1 MFSKF
6 PFLRILIAFL
16 PGLLCSPDD
25 NHLNIV
31 ALLINSLLLL
41 RFEKNHTL
49 SKWKYRKQLG
59 ILIHLQIF
67 LLGLNT
73 NSFKPDSTPVFS
85 SGEFYL
91 IHLEELNNTGK
102 NYNRFKAN
110 LYTQNQ
116 KRFTKKSKIYA
127 YVSTSIDQLNTG
139 DVLITKRPPAQ
150 IHSVQNPGGFDFGAF
165 AKRDGIR
172 HTLFINKTEEVVRL
186 GHYQHIVRLIL
197 NNTRKWIINTVQ
209 THIKDPVESGLTEA
223 LLIGYKED
231 LDLTLQEKY
240 TETGVSHIIAV
251 SGMHLGLIF
260 YVLHAILSLVVT
272 RNTSRY
278 LSFCIILPL
287 LWIFAF
293 VTGASA
299 SVMRSVLVFTLILL
313 GNLFRKKTDSIN
325 VLLASAFFLLIIHPG
340 IINDIGFQLSYAAV
354 LSILIYEPL
363 ISKWLY
369 TNNKALTY
377 LWNMVSITLAAQI
390 LTTPIVL
397 FHFKQFPLLFL
408 ITNMVAVPLSSIVLL
423 LAIALCATSFLLL
436 PTASLA
442 MAIHFCLDLM
452 NSYIEKIASINFNT
466 IQLSISLSTSVCLYL
481 LIITI
486 TVATLNRNSTSI
498 LAVLLSLI
506 TIFSINTIEHYQ
518 LLKTK
523 QLLYLNYKGETCI
536 IHQHGRKAMVLA
548 SSGFLNSGQLLKKQL
563 KTFRNELGIEQWE
576 IQTLQNLPAIIEYV
590 AQEKRNR
597 FIHLS
602 RLTNTISNL
611 SQLPASLTDSVL
623 ILADGSNKLWK
634 IKQWEKQAQELNLRL
649 HSIPEKGAFIIPCH
663 HHYKRP

>member
-1 MFSKF
+1 VFSKF

-16 PGLLCSPDD
+16 PGLLCGHNANDF
-25 NHLNIV
+25 NIV

-41 RFEKNHTL
+41 RYEKNHTL

-73 NSFKPDSTPVFS
+73 NTFKPDSTPVFS
-85 SGEFYL
+85 SEEFYL

-110 LYTQNQ
+110 LYTHNK
-116 KRFTKKSKIYA
+116 KRFTKKSKIYV

-139 DVLITKRPPAQ
+139 DVLMTKRPPAQ

-165 AKRDGIR
+165 AKRDGIL
-172 HTLFINKTEEVVRL
+172 HTLFINKTEEIVRL
-186 GHYQHIVRLIL
+186 GHHQHIVRLIL

-278 LSFCIILPL
+278 ISFCIILPL

-325 VLLASAFFLLIIHPG
+325 VLLASAFFLLVIHPG

-354 LSILIYEPL
+354 LSILIYEPF
-363 ISKWLY
+363 ISKWVY

-423 LAIALCATSFLLL
+423 LAIALCATSLFLL

-442 MAIHFCLDLM
+442 MAIHFCLALM
-452 NSYIEKIASINFNT
+452 NSYIEKIASIDFNT
-466 IQLSISLSTSVCLYL
+466 IQLSTSLSTSVCLYL

-486 TVATLNRNSTSI
+486 TVAALNRNSISI
-498 LAVLLSLI
+498 LAVLLSLN
-506 TIFSINTIEHYQ
+506 TIFSIYAIEQYQ

-523 QLLYLNYKGETCI
+523 QLLYLNFKGETCI
-536 IHQHGRKAMVLA
+536 IHQHGKNAMVFV
-548 SSGFLNSGQLLKKQL
+548 SSGFLNNRQLLKKQM
-563 KTFRNELGIEQWE
+563 KTFRNELGIEHWQ
-576 IQTLQNLPAIIEYV
+576 IQPLLNQPAIIEYV
-590 AQEKRNR
+590 SQEKSNR

-611 SQLPASLTDSVL
+611 RQLPAALTDSVL